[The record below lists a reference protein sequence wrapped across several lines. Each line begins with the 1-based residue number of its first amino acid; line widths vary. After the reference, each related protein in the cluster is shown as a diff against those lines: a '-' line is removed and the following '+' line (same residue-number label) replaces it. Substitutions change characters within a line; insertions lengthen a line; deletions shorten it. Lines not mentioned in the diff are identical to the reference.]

1 MKGEG
6 RRREGQREG
15 GRRNGGQTERTSN
28 NLGDELSRRLPL
40 KSNPCLSVEQG

>member
-15 GRRNGGQTERTSN
+15 GRRNGGERQKEHPTIWVMSYQE
-28 NLGDELSRRLPL
+28 DFH
-40 KSNPCLSVEQG
+40 